1 MSNLKRLITA
11 AATVL
16 LLSAPALA
24 SDEPPPSPKAGD
36 GCIRTI
42 LGQVFCMAK

>member
-1 MSNLKRLITA
+1 MSNLKRLIT